1 MTEGTERCSGISHVD
16 DKASDKLGSRERLMG
31 GAGCVGKQAKRTV
44 QAKAHGWNRGRWSP
58 LFGPFWPD
66 PRIEGRGVVTL

>member
-1 MTEGTERCSGISHVD
+1 MTEDTERCSGISHVD

-58 LFGPFWPD
+58 FLYSGLSGLIPGLKGEV
-66 PRIEGRGVVTL
+66 R